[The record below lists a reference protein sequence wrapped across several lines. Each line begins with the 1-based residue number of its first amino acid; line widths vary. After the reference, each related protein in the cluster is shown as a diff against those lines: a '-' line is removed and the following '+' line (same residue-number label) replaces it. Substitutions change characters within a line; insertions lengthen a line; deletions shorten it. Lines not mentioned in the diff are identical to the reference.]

1 MKGLVILKKV
11 EIFEKKNKI
20 PYSKI
25 FIKKVINSILEM
37 EKVSDYNISIAY
49 LTKEDLREINKRYRK
64 IDKTTNVLSF
74 LYEKNSTF
82 FGEVIIS
89 DYHIIVKN
97 EDFLKLLI
105 HGILHLLG
113 YDHKKKEERKEM
125 LKKEKF
131 YYNLIKNE
139 KSKFSAKS

>member
-1 MKGLVILKKV
+1 MKKV

-20 PYSKI
+20 PYSKTS
-25 FIKKVINSILEM
+25 IKEVIKTILEK
-37 EKVSDYNISIAY
+37 EGVNNYNISIAY
-49 LTKEDLREINKRYRK
+49 LTKDDLREINKKYRK
-64 IDKTTNVLSF
+64 IDRTTNVLSF

-82 FGEVIIS
+82 SGEVIVS
-89 DYHIIVKN
+89 DYHVIKKN
-97 EDFLKLLI
+97 ENFLKLLI

-113 YDHKKKEERKEM
+113 YDHTKEEEKEEM

-139 KSKFSAKS
+139 KSKFSSKSQVSL

>member
-1 MKGLVILKKV
+1 MKKI

-20 PYSKI
+20 PCSKK
-25 FIKKVINSILEM
+25 FIKEVIKTILEK
-37 EKVSDYNISIAY
+37 EEVNDYNISIAY
-49 LTKEDLREINKRYRK
+49 LTKEDLREINKKYRK
-64 IDKTTNVLSF
+64 IDRTTNVLSF
-74 LYEKNSTF
+74 LYEKNSIF

-97 EDFLKLLI
+97 EDFLQLLI

-113 YDHKKKEERKEM
+113 YDHMRKEGREEM

-139 KSKFSAKS
+139 KSKFSTES